1 MDADLDENLAEDGEK
16 NENYY
21 EEDFASDFD
30 RWVRFPS
37 RFSISLFWKFVTNDS
52 QLHKQWLE

>member
-30 RWVRFPS
+30 R
-37 RFSISLFWKFVTNDS
+37 
-52 QLHKQWLE
+52 